1 MGHHHKEHHHTV
13 RKVVQSKWLQVIAGS
28 FLMLST
34 FATFLQLHH
43 GIFVMGI
50 YHAAQ
55 MLPDIVQAS
64 ERILRFRKDKK

>member
-1 MGHHHKEHHHTV
+1 MGHHHSV
-13 RKVVQSKWLQVIAGS
+13 RKVVQSRWLQVIAGS
-28 FLMLST
+28 ILMLST

-43 GIFVMGI
+43 GIFAMGL